1 MKVVVVGLGVIGGSF
16 AMALKEAGYDD
27 VNAIDTNKETL
38 VKAKNL
44 GLIKEGS
51 IDGAELIKD
60 ADLIIIS
67 LYPRLVKD
75 FIIKNKE
82 NFKDGAIIT
91 DATGIKKMFIEDVAN
106 VLPENIDFVFGHPM
120 AGREKKGIDFADSK
134 VFKGANYIL
143 TPISRNK
150 PENLDKI
157 ENLAYELGFKRVKR
171 ITPEYHDEMIGFTS
185 QLPHA
190 IAVALINSDKEGRDT
205 GSFIGD
211 SYRDL
216 TRIANINE
224 DLWSELFLGNKEN
237 LLTSIE
243 NFEVEL
249 DKIKNAIKDDDTE
262 TLKALFIKS
271 NCNSNSFID
280 FNKFSLFPRKSSLHK
295 SSFILAIRVKSL

>member
-1 MKVVVVGLGVIGGSF
+1 MKIVVVGLGVIGGSF

-27 VNAIDTNKETL
+27 VNAIDINVETL
-38 VKAKNL
+38 EKAKKL

-51 IDGAELIKD
+51 DNEAEIIKD

-75 FIIKNKE
+75 FIARNKE

-106 VLPENIDFVFGHPM
+106 VLPDNIDFIFGHPM
-120 AGREKKGIDFADSK
+120 AGREKKGIDFASSE

-157 ENLAYELGFKRVKR
+157 EKLVYELGFKRVKR
-171 ITPEYHDEMIGFTS
+171 ITPEYHDEMIGYTS
-185 QLPHA
+185 QLPHTL
-190 IAVALINSDKEGRDT
+190 AVALVNSDIEGRET

-243 NFEVEL
+243 NFESEL
-249 DKIKNAIKDDDTE
+249 DKIKNAIKEDDKD
-262 TLKALFIKS
+262 TLKKLFIKS
-271 NCNSNSFID
+271 TNRRE
-280 FNKFSLFPRKSSLHK
+280 KL
-295 SSFILAIRVKSL
+295 